1 MADSERSGIG
11 GGMSLSKKGSKVR
24 YDATDDDKGAAQ
36 PIQTESRSE
45 ELIDEPGVAN
55 ACIELYRDIEKAFQD
70 QWERANSIMDYWDIY
85 NCQLSQNQF
94 YSGNSKIFVPI
105 VHDAINA
112 RVTRFV
118 NQIFPVSGKH
128 VEVSASEQTPQALMS
143 LLEFYIRKTKLRT
156 RILPAMLRNGDV
168 EGQYSLLVGWTRNE
182 RYVAMRVPTVPTID
196 ALKIEGE
203 EEFDDIQEENII
215 HQYPSVEVIAD
226 PDMVVLPA
234 NAMSVEAAVASGGA
248 VAVVRRWSKAKIN
261 QLMRDEEISEEFG
274 ESLLERM
281 ASKADQQYPDKP
293 KAMADAAGIKVERGK
308 TFAQVYLVYTM
319 LKVKG
324 ERRICRIYFGGATS
338 AGEDAISVRRN
349 PYWCD
354 KVPILSAPVEQLEGV
369 FKGQS
374 QVKYIDTM
382 QYAANDA
389 INEGMDAAAY
399 ALLPIIMTDPVKNPR
414 TGSMVL
420 NVAAVWE
427 TSPNDTK
434 FAQFPPLWKDA
445 FAIVQSAKDQVFQT
459 LGVNPSM
466 MPHQATAPGKKPNQA
481 QIANE
486 QQVDILT
493 TANVVTG
500 VEGEILSPL
509 LEWFVALDH
518 QFRDRDITIR
528 AFGKMGVEAAMEEI
542 KPIQMNRR
550 FEFRWFGVEAARN
563 AQQMQQQM
571 AGLNVVRSLPP
582 TAYPGYELQLAP
594 VISQFIENL
603 FGPRMASQI
612 FVDVKEKLTLNAE
625 FENQLLAEGHDLM
638 AHPMD
643 DDAQHV
649 KAHAQLMQ
657 QKGDLTGTIRTH
669 MLRHQMQ
676 MQAKQQAMM
685 QQQQAMMQPKGAP
698 GPGGGQPRPGGAPAG
713 MRAQGPPGQIHQD
726 RMPNAMPRAARG

>member
-1 MADSERSGIG
+1 MVDSERSGIG
-11 GGMSLSKKGSKVR
+11 GGDSYSKKGSKVR
-24 YDATDDDKGAAQ
+24 YGATDEDKGARL
-36 PIQTESRSE
+36 PVQTESRSE
-45 ELIDEPGVAN
+45 ELVDEPGVAN
-55 ACIELYRDIEKAFQD
+55 ACVELYRDIEKAFQD
-70 QWERANSIMDYWDIY
+70 QWERANNIMDYWDIF
-85 NCQLSQNQF
+85 NCQLGPNQF

-105 VHDAINA
+105 VHDAVNA

-156 RILPAMLRNGDV
+156 RVLPPLLRNGDV
-168 EGQYSLLVGWTRNE
+168 EGQYNLLVGWTRNE
-182 RYVAMRVPTVPTID
+182 RYVAMRVPTIPTID

-203 EEFDDIQEENII
+203 EEFDDIQEETIV

-226 PDMVVLPA
+226 SDLVVLPA
-234 NAMSVEAAVASGGA
+234 NAASIEGAVANGGA
-248 VAVVRRWSKAKIN
+248 VAVLRRWSKAKIR
-261 QLMRDEEISEEFG
+261 QLIREDEISKEFG

-281 ASKADQQYPDKP
+281 GSKSEQQYPDKP

-308 TFAQVYLVYTM
+308 TFAQVYLVYTQ
-319 LKVKG
+319 LKIKG
-324 ERRICRIYFGGATS
+324 ERRICRIYFGGQATDGNES
-338 AGEDAISVRRN
+338 MSVRRN

-354 KVPILSAPVEQLEGV
+354 KVPILSAAVEQLEGV

-374 QVKYIDTM
+374 QLKYVDTL

-389 INEGMDAAAY
+389 VNEGMDAAAY

-420 NVAAVWE
+420 NVAAIWE
-427 TSPNDTK
+427 TNPNDTK

-445 FAIVQSAKDQVFQT
+445 FAIVASSKDQIFQT
-459 LGVNPSM
+459 LGVNPAM

-493 TANVVTG
+493 TVNVVTG
-500 VEGEILSPL
+500 VEGEVLSPL
-509 LEWFVALDH
+509 LQWFVALDH
-518 QFRDRDITIR
+518 QFRDKKITIR
-528 AFGKMGVEAAMEEI
+528 AFGQLGVQMAMVEI
-542 KPIQMNRR
+542 PPIQMDRR

-594 VISQFIENL
+594 VISQFMENL
-603 FGPRMASQI
+603 FGPRMAAQI
-612 FVDVKEKLTLNAE
+612 FVDVKNKLTLNVE
-625 FENQLLAEGHDLM
+625 FENELLSEGHDLLT
-638 AHPMD
+638 HPMD
-643 DDAQHV
+643 DDTQHI
-649 KAHAQLMQ
+649 KAHAQLFQ
-657 QKGDLTGTIRTH
+657 QKGDVTGTIRTH

-676 MQAKQQAMM
+676 MQTKQQAMM
-685 QQQQAMMQPKGAP
+685 MQRQAMLQPQGGAP
-698 GPGGGQPRPGGAPAG
+698 GGQPRPGAAPAG
-713 MRAQGPPGQIHQD
+713 MRTQGPPGMIHQD
-726 RMPNAMPRAARG
+726 RMPNAMPRAVRG